1 MQSTNAQMLI
11 PNLFPAKL
19 WNLVNHPEVTAIVWD
34 SKGECIEINQELLE
48 KQILSPSTN
57 TLTGCPS
64 FKSISFSSF
73 IRQLYAYGFKKA
85 EHCKRYLVIHHYLHP
100 LFKKNKPELL
110 SLMGRLAT
118 KTRRPPPYFPEILLE
133 KGNDNVD
140 AHPGGDN
147 VEGARMHTGNHLLQH
162 QFNLIPVAPHAVT
175 AVHPQ
180 FPGRNDGIGACVPN
194 VLHVPVAN
202 YPGAI
207 IPSMIHPLCFLQR
220 PPMLPPPDCY
230 VRWGYQQ
237 NHMTPMFVNPYKM
250 GYPVNTYGAPQP
262 ANVAPQNAQ
271 MRKSPSLII
280 IEDESQDSFSGGESL
295 PVPSVYSH
303 DNTPTKSGEDEIPT
317 LAPEE
322 SSKDST
328 EKAAELLL
336 FLSGKGCHR
345 S

>member
-1 MQSTNAQMLI
+1 MQSNNAQMLI

-34 SKGECIEINQELLE
+34 SEGECIEINQELLE
-48 KQILSPSTN
+48 TQILSPSTN

-110 SLMGRLAT
+110 SLMCRLPT

-133 KGNDNVD
+133 NGKDNVD
-140 AHPGGDN
+140 AHSRGDN
-147 VEGARMHTGNHLLQH
+147 VEGANTGKFPLKMAPSGRICHHVFTLESATFTVLPWRFGQIHHLFALSAGNHLHQH
-162 QFNLIPVAPHAVT
+162 QFKLIPVAPHAVT
-175 AVHPQ
+175 ALHPQ
-180 FPGRNDGIGACVPN
+180 FPRRNHGIRACVPN

-230 VRWGYQQ
+230 VRCER
-237 NHMTPMFVNPYKM
+237 NTCRIHLAKTTCFVYFALPKVSVWYFSCECNPVLWVLY
-250 GYPVNTYGAPQP
+250 
-262 ANVAPQNAQ
+262 
-271 MRKSPSLII
+271 I
-280 IEDESQDSFSGGESL
+280 F
-295 PVPSVYSH
+295 
-303 DNTPTKSGEDEIPT
+303 
-317 LAPEE
+317 
-322 SSKDST
+322 
-328 EKAAELLL
+328 
-336 FLSGKGCHR
+336 
-345 S
+345 